1 MRKQIASV
9 KKKRIIVKIGSHA
22 LSEANRFTNASIR
35 ILAEQIMELHNQGHE
50 LLLVTSG
57 AVLMGRHMLGLDLS
71 HYPRSLKQTL
81 AAIGQVT
88 LMSEYRQIFMQYSQQ
103 IGQILINLED
113 FHERWRYLNIKQTIL
128 GLFKLKVLPVINE
141 NDCIS
146 TEDFAFG
153 DNDNLSAQLAGMLDA
168 DLLVI
173 LSTVDGLY
181 NGNPQH
187 KDSEVISSVKTITP
201 ALMNDAR
208 SKGQLLSTGGM
219 IAKLEAIKKA
229 THFGVPVILANG
241 KKSGIL
247 RDIFS
252 GKETGTLFLPE
263 VKRMRLR
270 KRWLAY
276 STKAAGEV
284 MIDDGAV
291 TAILGQ
297 NASLLSSGVIE
308 VRGNFESQ
316 DVILVIDRNG
326 HKIAKGI
333 TKYDSRNLEQV
344 AGMSH
349 REITQTL
356 GVRYFSEVVHRDDM
370 VLLPEI
376 EKEIK

>member
-1 MRKQIASV
+1 MRKEIASA

-22 LSEANRFTNASIR
+22 LSEDNRFTSASIHN
-35 ILAEQIMELHNQGHE
+35 LAEQIMELRDHGHE

-57 AVLMGRHMLGLDLS
+57 AVLMGRNMLGLSLT

-81 AAIGQVT
+81 AAIGQVS
-88 LMSEYRQIFMQYSQQ
+88 LMSEYHKIFAKYDQQ

-128 GLFKLKVLPVINE
+128 GLFKLEVLPVINE

-168 DLLVI
+168 DLLVM

-181 NGNPQH
+181 DGNPNH
-187 KDSEVISSVKTITP
+187 EDSKVLSTVKSITP
-201 ALMNDAR
+201 DLMEDAS

-229 THFGVPVILANG
+229 TYFGVPVILANG
-241 KKSGIL
+241 KKSDIL
-247 RDIFS
+247 REIFT

-276 STKAAGEV
+276 STKVAGEV
-284 MIDDGAV
+284 AIDDGAV
-291 TAILGQ
+291 TAILGR
-297 NASLLSSGVIE
+297 NASLLSSGVSE
-308 VRGNFESQ
+308 VRGSFESQ
-316 DVILVIDRNG
+316 DVILIVDRNG
-326 HKIAKGI
+326 RKIAKGI
-333 TKYDSRNLEQV
+333 TKYDSRSLEQV
-344 AGMSH
+344 AGLSN
-349 REITQTL
+349 REITRTL

-370 VLLPEI
+370 VVLPETH
-376 EKEIK
+376 KEIK